1 MTALDIKKLFN
12 YWLSE
17 THTSWDVAQ
26 TLFQHKK
33 YPESLFFGHLTLEKI
48 LKALVVAT
56 TKKHAP
62 PIHNLVRLIQLTD
75 LKPTQEQIIDL
86 EKWTR
91 YCIAGRYDDEKIFF
105 RKLCTKQ
112 YTQENF
118 NKIGDYYLWLK
129 NEIKKI
135 SRLQ

>member
-1 MTALDIKKLFN
+1 MTTVDIKKLFN

-17 THTSWDVAQ
+17 ANTSWDVAL
-26 TLFQHKK
+26 TLLQRNK

-56 TKKHAP
+56 TKEHAP
-62 PIHNLVRLIQLTD
+62 PIHNLVRLIQLTN
-75 LKPTQEQIIDL
+75 LKPTQTQIADL

-91 YCIAGRYDDEKIFF
+91 YCIAGRYDDEKIIF

-129 NEIKKI
+129 NETKKI
-135 SRLQ
+135 SRLR